1 VGPIAGGK
9 TLFSARLDCTPPPAP
24 VIIKGVSSQSEET
37 FRLAS
42 ELPRNVFIA
51 QFPEPIL
58 VGGRAF
64 TANGGNKNKVN
75 SSLFW
80 ETTKVGKRPSRR
92 LSVPLVC
99 VVRKV
104 RPNYPRMITVGRTP
118 HNDVVIPDNTVS
130 KLHAFFRQ
138 LGDGQALALSD
149 NGSRNGTFINEE
161 RLVPNSAMVVVP
173 VGARIRFADVSLTLI
188 SSGELWDEVHQGE
201 HVGEVGG

>member
-1 VGPIAGGK
+1 
-9 TLFSARLDCTPPPAP
+9 
-24 VIIKGVSSQSEET
+24 VSSQSEET

-42 ELPRNVFIA
+42 ELPRNVFVA
-51 QFPEPIL
+51 QYPEPIL

-64 TANGGNKNKVN
+64 TAIGKKTKIP

-149 NGSRNGTFINEE
+149 NGSRNGTFVNEE
-161 RLVPNSAMVVVP
+161 RLVANAAMVIVP
-173 VGARIRFADVSLTLI
+173 LGARIRFADVTLTLI
-188 SSGELWDEVHQGE
+188 SSGELWDEVHQTE
-201 HVGEVGG
+201 EVGEVGG